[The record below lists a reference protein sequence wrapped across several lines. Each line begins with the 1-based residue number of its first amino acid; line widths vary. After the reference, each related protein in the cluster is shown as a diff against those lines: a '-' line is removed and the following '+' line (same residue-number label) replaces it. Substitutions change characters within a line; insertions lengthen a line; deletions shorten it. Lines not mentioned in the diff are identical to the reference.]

1 MSYISHRFYL
11 LFLLIPLV
19 SCGTKPKVTEITTE
33 PTHYMCIAGLVET
46 SPGKG
51 TVDIWTDTEFSPK
64 IQTIPDV
71 SLPLELELPT
81 C

>member
-19 SCGTKPKVTEITTE
+19 SCGTKPEVTEHTTK
-33 PTHYMCIAGLVET
+33 PTHSMCIAGLVET

-64 IQTIPDV
+64 IQSIQGV
-71 SLPLELELPT
+71 SIPLELELPT

>member
-1 MSYISHRFYL
+1 MSKISHKIYL

-19 SCGTKPKVTEITTE
+19 SCGNKPAVTEYKTTLD
-33 PTHYMCIAGLVET
+33 MCIAGLVET

-64 IQTIPDV
+64 IQSIQGV
-71 SLPLELELPT
+71 SIPLELELPT